1 MNREKRKIFK
11 THRVGVRES
20 RELKKSQ
27 VWRRKPFLGKVR
39 GEEFCGMLALGWP
52 SLMPKA
58 LRSSVGRVGFGD
70 GVGRPELEGEAG
82 FRFLSVVPRR
92 LWSAGDAAGFSN
104 AISSVLCSRLH
115 V

>member
-27 VWRRKPFLGKVR
+27 VWQRKPFLGKVR

-82 FRFLSVVPRR
+82 FRFLSAVPRQ
-92 LWSAGDAAGFSN
+92 LWSGGDAAGFSN
-104 AISSVLCSRLH
+104 AISSVLCSWLH

>member
-1 MNREKRKIFK
+1 
-11 THRVGVRES
+11 
-20 RELKKSQ
+20 
-27 VWRRKPFLGKVR
+27 
-39 GEEFCGMLALGWP
+39 
-52 SLMPKA
+52 MPKA

-82 FRFLSVVPRR
+82 FRFLSAVPRR
-92 LWSAGDAAGFSN
+92 LWSGGDAAGFSN